1 MNPFKSA
8 LKITVFTFAMLFI
21 ASLSA
26 TAQKTAIKLLFPG
39 GKTKAFVFSSDDGPV
54 HDRRLVTLLNK
65 YHLKGTFHL
74 NSNKLN
80 SPNYLQKEEIKNLFK
95 GHEVSVH
102 SMNHPGLSGLPPAEI
117 RSEIF
122 GDKLALEKIAGQSVR
137 GMAYPFGNFNDEVVE
152 IAKTSGMEYAR
163 IVEET
168 RNFSLPNDFLRWK
181 PSTHQFGKA
190 YYEAKN
196 TENDQKE
203 LAAFNNLTA
212 DFLGSDTLALYTVWG
227 HSWEM
232 GDSNA
237 KWNDL
242 ETCFKQIANSKAVC
256 ALTMIEVADYLRAYT
271 QIQVSE
277 LDNSIYN
284 PSPITVFVSVA
295 GKTHKISSGKRLKLP
310 N

>member
-196 TENDQKE
+196 IENDQKE